1 MRKLKL
7 QVQMTV
13 DGFIG
18 GPNGEM
24 NFGVWDW
31 DDALKQYVTDLLD
44 PVDCIVLGRR
54 LAEGFIPHW
63 AAVAAD
69 PAHPEQSAGRKFTD
83 TPKIVFSTTLEKSL
97 WENTTLAT
105 GDLVDE
111 INALK
116 AQPGQDII
124 AYGGAAFVASLVKH
138 NLIDDYHFFVNPAA
152 LGKGL
157 SIFSALEGMLALTL
171 VKATPF
177 DCGIVVLHYA
187 PRGHGG

>member
-31 DDALKQYVTDLLD
+31 DDALKQYVTALIE

-69 PAHPEQSAGRKFTD
+69 PTHPEHSAGRKFTD
-83 TPKIVFSTTLEKSL
+83 TPKIVFSKTLEKSG
-97 WENTTLAT
+97 WEHTVLAT

-111 INALK
+111 IDALK

-124 AYGGAAFVASLVKH
+124 AYGGAAFVAALVKH
-138 NLIDDYHFFVNPAA
+138 NLIDDYHLFVNPAA
-152 LGKGL
+152 IGKGL
-157 SIFSALEGMLALTL
+157 SIFSALEGMRALTL
-171 VKATPF
+171 IKATPF

-187 PRGHGG
+187 PRGNGG